1 MGLLSLRDVEHGY
14 GGRRVLAIRELDL
27 ERRSVAAVVGP
38 NGSGKSTLLRLLACV
53 EPPSQGTVLLEGRA
67 VQTGADRR
75 RARQRI
81 TLVEQRPFLFAGSV
95 QENLR
100 YALSLHGL
108 RGPGTASRLGTAL
121 DRLGIGELRDRNA
134 GALSE
139 GEAQKVAIARA
150 LALEPEVL
158 LLDEPASA
166 ADPTSTG
173 ALYRI
178 LDEERR
184 RGVALCFASHQ
195 LEEAYR
201 WSDRLLALT
210 DGQASPVT
218 PENLLRTDLPPG
230 SGTKTARAGPL
241 TLQVYT
247 DKTGPAIVALPP
259 DDIVVSAEPLH
270 SSARNEFRGRIR
282 RISEDGRGGVTLTV
296 DAGVDLVV
304 RITHAALAELGLTI
318 GSPVVLSIKTMAVRV
333 F

>member
-14 GGRRVLAIRELDL
+14 GGRRVLAIGELDL
-27 ERRSVAAVVGP
+27 QRGSVVAVVGP

-53 EPPSQGTVLLEGRA
+53 EPPHRGLVLLDGQPVRTA
-67 VQTGADRR
+67 ADRR

-81 TLVEQRPFLFAGSV
+81 TLVEQRPFLFAGTV
-95 QENLR
+95 RENLR

-108 RGPGTASRLGTAL
+108 RGPATESRLSVAL
-121 DRLGIGELRDRNA
+121 ERLGMGGLGDRNA
-134 GALSE
+134 RGLSE
-139 GEAQKVAIARA
+139 GEAQKTAIARA
-150 LALEPEVL
+150 LALEPDAL

-166 ADPTSTG
+166 ADPASTG

-178 LDEERR
+178 LDDERR
-184 RGVALCFASHQ
+184 RGAALCFASHQ

-210 DGQASPVT
+210 DGLASPVT
-218 PENLLRTDLPPG
+218 PENLFRADLPPG
-230 SGTKTARAGPL
+230 SGTKTVRAGRL

-247 DKTGPAIVALPP
+247 DKSGPAILALPP
-259 DDIVVSAEPLH
+259 DDIVVSREPLH
-270 SSARNEFRGRIR
+270 SSARNAFTGRIR
-282 RISEDGRGGVTLTV
+282 RISEDGRGGVTLAV
-296 DAGVDLVV
+296 DAGADLVV

-318 GSPVVLSIKTMAVRV
+318 GSAGVLSIKTMAVRV

>member
-1 MGLLSLRDVEHGY
+1 MGLLSLRDVQHAY
-14 GGRRVLAIRELDL
+14 GGRRVLAIGELDL

-53 EPPSQGTVLLEGRA
+53 EAPTRGSVLLDGQA
-67 VQTGADRR
+67 VRTAAERR
-75 RARQRI
+75 RARRRI
-81 TLVEQRPFLFAGSV
+81 TLVEQRPFLFAGTV
-95 QENLR
+95 RENLR

-108 RGPGTASRLGTAL
+108 RGSGADSRLGAAL
-121 DRLGIGELRDRNA
+121 ERLGIGGLGDRNA
-134 GALSE
+134 RALSE
-139 GEAQKVAIARA
+139 GETQKAAVARA
-150 LALEPEVL
+150 LALEPDAL
-158 LLDEPASA
+158 LMDEPASA

-184 RGVALCFASHQ
+184 RGAALCFASHQ

-210 DGQASPVT
+210 DGQTSPVT
-218 PENLLRTDLPPG
+218 PENLFRAELPPG
-230 SGTKTARAGPL
+230 SGTKTVRAGPL

-247 DKTGPAIVALPP
+247 DKSGPAILALPP
-259 DDIVVSAEPLH
+259 DDIVVSSEPLH
-270 SSARNEFRGRIR
+270 SSARNAFTGRIR
-282 RISEDGRGGVTLTV
+282 RISEDGRGGVTLAV
-296 DAGVDLVV
+296 DAGADLVV
-304 RITHAALAELGLTI
+304 RITHSALAELGLTI

>member
-1 MGLLSLRDVEHGY
+1 MGLLSLRDVQHAY
-14 GGRRVLAIRELDL
+14 GGRRVLSIGQLDL
-27 ERRSVAAVVGP
+27 ERGSVAAVVGP

-53 EPPSQGTVLLEGRA
+53 EAPTQGSVLLDGQA
-67 VQTGADRR
+67 VRTAAERR

-81 TLVEQRPFLFAGSV
+81 TLVEQRPFLFAGTAR
-95 QENLR
+95 ENLR

-108 RGPGTASRLGTAL
+108 RGPGAEPRLSVAL
-121 DRLGIGELRDRNA
+121 ERLGIGDLGDRNA
-134 GALSE
+134 RALSE
-139 GEAQKVAIARA
+139 GEGQKVAIARA
-150 LALEPEVL
+150 LALEPDLL

-184 RGVALCFASHQ
+184 RGAALCFASHQ
-195 LEEAYR
+195 LEDAYR
-201 WSDRLLALT
+201 WSDRLLALA

-218 PENLLRTDLPPG
+218 PENLFRADLPPG
-230 SGTKTARAGPL
+230 SGTKTVHAGPL

-247 DKTGPAIVALPP
+247 DKSGPAILALPP
-259 DDIVVSAEPLH
+259 DDIVVSSEPLH
-270 SSARNEFRGRIR
+270 SSARNAFAGRIR
-282 RISEDGRGGVTLTV
+282 RISEDGRGGVTLAV
-296 DAGVDLVV
+296 DAGADLVV
-304 RITHAALAELGLTI
+304 RITHSALAELGLTI